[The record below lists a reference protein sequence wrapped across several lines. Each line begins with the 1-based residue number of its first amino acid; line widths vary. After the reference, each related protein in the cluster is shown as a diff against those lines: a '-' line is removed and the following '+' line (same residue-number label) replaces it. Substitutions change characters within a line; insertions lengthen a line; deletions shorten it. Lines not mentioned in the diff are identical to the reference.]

1 MGKSRRAGTHGTR
14 REQITDTGGATM
26 VARFNSFASDPVTV
40 ARRLLGQRLV
50 RVMDGRRLSGTIVE
64 VEAYLGAGDRAAH
77 TFNGRRTPRNESMYL
92 SGGHAY
98 VYFTYGMHY
107 CLNVVCGAPGDGVAV
122 LVRAIEPTEG
132 LDLMF
137 ARRPK
142 AIRETDLCS
151 GPAKLTQALVIDR
164 SLDGEDL
171 RTSGMLLIERLRIR
185 AMPGHRIATT
195 GRIGV
200 QNAGDWADRP
210 LRFHI
215 RDHPYVSR

>member
-1 MGKSRRAGTHGTR
+1 
-14 REQITDTGGATM
+14 M

-50 RVMDGRRLSGTIVE
+50 RVTDGRRLSGTIVE
-64 VEAYLGAGDRAAH
+64 VEAYLGADDRAAH
-77 TFNGRRTPRNESMYL
+77 TFNGRRTPRNQSMYL

-142 AIRETDLCS
+142 PGARPIYARGRPSSRRLW
-151 GPAKLTQALVIDR
+151 R
-164 SLDGEDL
+164 SIV
-171 RTSGMLLIERLRIR
+171 RWTARICAR
-185 AMPGHRIATT
+185 AACC
-195 GRIGV
+195 
-200 QNAGDWADRP
+200 
-210 LRFHI
+210 
-215 RDHPYVSR
+215 